1 MNNLPTQPPARRA
14 WTPRM
19 SVAARALTVGM
30 YLDCETRA
38 EALCVQAYWRRKG
51 GDTRRLKA
59 EGFVRVWRVA

>member
-1 MNNLPTQPPARRA
+1 
-14 WTPRM
+14 M
-19 SVAARALTVGM
+19 SVAARAMTVGM

-38 EALCVQAYWRRKG
+38 EALCLQAYWRRKG